1 MSRIFDS
8 LREGYRRVRTM
19 AWLDFRAAERI

>member
-1 MSRIFDS
+1 MNRNLDS

-19 AWLDFRAAERI
+19 AWLDFREAERI